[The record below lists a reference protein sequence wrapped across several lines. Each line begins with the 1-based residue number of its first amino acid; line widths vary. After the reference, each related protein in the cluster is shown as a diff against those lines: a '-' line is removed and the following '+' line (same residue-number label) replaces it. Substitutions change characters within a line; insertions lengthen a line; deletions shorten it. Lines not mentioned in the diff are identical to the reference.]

1 MPHKG
6 KGGIVYP
13 VENSLLARLLVE
25 ERLQEAERN
34 LQLRRIAGQKPAFML
49 RVELWMGEHLVHWGN
64 RLMEHCT
71 NVQHQSSLRQTARFV

>member
-13 VENSLLARLLVE
+13 VENGLLARLLVE
-25 ERLQEAERN
+25 ERLQEAERK
-34 LQLRRIAGQKPAFML
+34 LRLRQIAGQKPAFML
-49 RVELWMGEHLVHWGN
+49 RVELWMGEHLVRWGN

-71 NVQHQSSLRQTARFV
+71 NVQHQSSMRQTARFV